1 MNHTGY
7 ELLWIFLSYSF
18 LGWVL
23 ETIAAAV
30 KQKRFLNRGVLT
42 GPVCT
47 VYGIGA
53 VVLTVFL
60 WELVQEE
67 QWGFLFLGSM
77 IWSTAVE
84 WLAGRSLEK
93 LHHSRWWDYS
103 EKKWNLDGYICLEY
117 AVLWGV
123 LGVICLR
130 YGNPMLL
137 RLYHLLPEPIMRL
150 LLLLALAVLI
160 LDAVSSY
167 LVVMRISKYFPQ
179 MESVHN
185 RIAVQTVRLGR
196 WVAEQTQRRMEKA
209 YPGIQ
214 RIRTK
219 EQQQGVFAPGCSF
232 YKLAML
238 FFIGSFLGDVTE
250 TIFCRVR
257 AGIWMS
263 RSSVVWG
270 PFSIV
275 WGLAIMLAT
284 LVLYNYRN
292 RSDSFIFLFGTVLG
306 GAYEYI
312 CSVFTELVFGTVFW
326 DYSEIP
332 FNLGGRINLLYCFF
346 WGIAAVVWLKLL
358 YPPLSRWI
366 ERIPKGK
373 GILLTWC
380 LIVFMCLDIAVSA
393 VALMRYT
400 ERSQGKEAV
409 SSWEKGIDERF
420 DDERMARIY
429 PNAILTK

>member
-1 MNHTGY
+1 MNDVIY
-7 ELLWIFLSYSF
+7 KLFWIFLAYSF
-18 LGWVL
+18 LGWIL
-23 ETIAAAV
+23 ETISAAV
-30 KQKRFLNRGVLT
+30 KSRRFLNRGVLT

-47 VYGIGA
+47 VYGIAA
-53 VVLTVFL
+53 VILTVFL
-60 WELVQEE
+60 RELEQE
-67 QWGFLFLGSM
+67 GRLFFLFLGCM
-77 IWSTAVE
+77 IWATAVE

-103 EKKWNLDGYICLEY
+103 HKKWNLDGYICLEY
-117 AVLWGV
+117 SVIWGV
-123 LGVICLR
+123 LGMICLK
-130 YGNPMLL
+130 YGNPLL
-137 RLYHLLPEPIMRL
+137 FRLYYLLPERAVQVLIL
-150 LLLLALAVLI
+150 VLLAVLI
-160 LDAVSSY
+160 LDGASSY
-167 LVVMRISKYFPQ
+167 LVVMGISQHFPQ

-185 RIAVQTVRLGR
+185 RIAAYTLRLGR
-196 WVAEQTQRRMEKA
+196 WIAERAERRMEQA

-214 RIRTK
+214 RIYQI
-219 EQQQGVFAPGCSF
+219 EQQTGVFAPGCSF
-232 YKLAML
+232 YKLAVL
-238 FFIGSFLGDVTE
+238 FFIGAFLGDVTE

-346 WGIAAVVWLKLL
+346 WGIAAVVWLKVL
-358 YPPLSRWI
+358 YPPISRRI
-366 ERIPKGK
+366 EQIPKGK
-373 GILLTWC
+373 GIILTWC
-380 LIVFMCLDIAVSA
+380 LIIFMCLDIAVSGL
-393 VALMRYT
+393 ALARYT
-400 ERSQGKEAV
+400 ERSQGRTAV
-409 SSWEKGIDERF
+409 RGWEKRIDERF
-420 DDERMARIY
+420 DDERMGRIY
-429 PNAILTK
+429 PNAILTE

>member
-1 MNHTGY
+1 MNYTGY
-7 ELLWIFLSYSF
+7 ELFWIFLAYSC

-30 KQKRFLNRGVLT
+30 KHKRFLNRGVLT

-47 VYGIGA
+47 VYGIAA

-60 WELVQEE
+60 WELVQDK
-67 QWGFLFLGSM
+67 QWVFLFLGSM

-93 LHHSRWWDYS
+93 LHHGRWWDYS
-103 EKKWNLDGYICLEY
+103 KKKWNLDGYICLEY
-117 AVLWGV
+117 SILWGV
-123 LGVICLR
+123 LGVIGLR
-130 YGNPMLL
+130 FGNPLL
-137 RLYHLLPEPIMRL
+137 LHLYHLLPESIMRL
-150 LLLLALAVLI
+150 FLLLALAVLL
-160 LDAVSSY
+160 LDTISSY
-167 LVVMRISKYFPQ
+167 LVIIGISQYFPQ
-179 MESVHN
+179 MESIHN
-185 RIAVQTVRLGR
+185 RIAVQTIRLGR
-196 WVAEQTQRRMEKA
+196 WVAKQTQQRMEKA
-209 YPGIQ
+209 YPGIRRMQ
-214 RIRTK
+214 AM
-219 EQQQGVFAPGCSF
+219 EQQQGVFASGCGF

-238 FFIGSFLGDVTE
+238 FFIGAFLGDVTE

-284 LVLYNYRN
+284 QVLYNYRN

-312 CSVFTELVFGTVFW
+312 CSVFTQLVFGTVFW

-373 GILLTWC
+373 GIILTWC
-380 LIVFMCLDIAVSA
+380 LIIFMCLDIAVSA
-393 VALMRYT
+393 AALMRYT

-409 SSWEKGIDERF
+409 SGWEKWIDERF
-420 DDERMARIY
+420 DDERMTRIY

>member
-18 LGWVL
+18 LGWLL

-30 KQKRFLNRGVLT
+30 KHKRFLNRGVLT

-60 WELVQEE
+60 WELVQEK
-67 QWGFLFLGSM
+67 QWVFLFLGSM

-93 LHHSRWWDYS
+93 LHHGRWWDYS

-117 AVLWGV
+117 SILWGA
-123 LGVICLR
+123 LGVISLQ

-137 RLYHLLPEPIMRL
+137 RLYHLLPKHAVRM

-196 WVAEQTQRRMEKA
+196 WVAEQTQRRMEQA

-214 RIRTK
+214 RIRAV
-219 EQQQGVFAPGCSF
+219 EQQQGIFAPGCSF

-373 GILLTWC
+373 GIILTWC
-380 LIVFMCLDIAVSA
+380 LIIFMCLDIAVSA

-409 SSWEKGIDERF
+409 SSWEKRIDDRF